1 MRIAFLMLSAALV
14 LTAGPPGFASG
25 GGMMRQSPP
34 PPVPQQP
41 RLQTPEQQAASVY
54 NDGVRLVKKADKAQE
69 AAGAA
74 SDTGRKDK
82 EAKEAQEKYSAALAK
97 FQQAVQ
103 LDPNSHEAW
112 NYVGYSN
119 RKLGNYREALAAYD
133 KALSIKPGYPEALEY
148 RGEAYLG
155 LDHIPDAK
163 QTYLDLYAGDRKL
176 ADKLLT
182 AMKAWVAAQRAAPG
196 GASSGVDDFD
206 HWIQERAQ
214 ISAQTAMLT
223 RAGTAASWR

>member
-1 MRIAFLMLSAALV
+1 MRIALVMFSAALM
-14 LTAGPPGFASG
+14 LTAGSPGFASG
-25 GGMMRQSPP
+25 GGMMRQNAPP
-34 PPVPQQP
+34 PSQQP
-41 RLQTPEQQAASVY
+41 RQQTPVQQAVEVY

-74 SDTGRKDK
+74 SDAGKKDK
-82 EAKEAQEKYSAALAK
+82 QTKEAQDKYTAALAK

-103 LDPNSHEAW
+103 IDPTAHEAW
-112 NYVGYSN
+112 NFVGYTN
-119 RKLGNYREALAAYD
+119 RKLGHYSEALAAYD
-133 KALSIKPGYPEALEY
+133 KALTLKPGYPEALEY

-163 QTYLDLYAGDRKL
+163 QAYLDLYAGDRKL

-182 AMKAWVAAQRAAPG
+182 AMKSWVAAQRAAPG
-196 GASSGVDDFD
+196 GAPSGVDDFD